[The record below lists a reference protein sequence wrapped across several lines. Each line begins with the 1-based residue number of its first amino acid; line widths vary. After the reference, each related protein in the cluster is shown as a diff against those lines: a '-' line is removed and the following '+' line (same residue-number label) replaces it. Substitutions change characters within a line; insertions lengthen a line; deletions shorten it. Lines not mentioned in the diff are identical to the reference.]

1 MIRFSWDTTSM
12 RTYDYGGEDAD
23 EGEDNHT
30 YWRSSAPAPSFARPR
45 LIPAHCPPDLRLVV
59 ARKGEGE
66 GFGSAE
72 RRESFHGDHVPY
84 APHCRRALARG
95 LAGQSGK
102 ENDGFLRC
110 ACSTSTSLVC
120 ARMCNTTSAG
130 RFIRSAHPHIHVRLH
145 DLIGRERE
153 NWDNANPGGGVCP
166 VDFDMRLT
174 DENAVRV
181 VHPNPKLNPNFSEP
195 DYGPSSQW
203 SVSHLFQ
210 PAPGPVSFYLAMT
223 MYQTQTQTNAAA
235 AAVRSWQPTAYL
247 ASSPSPAPYDYSR
260 RSSMC
265 HAA

>member
-1 MIRFSWDTTSM
+1 MTT
-12 RTYDYGGEDAD
+12 GVEDAD

-45 LIPAHCPPDLRLVV
+45 LIPTHYPPDLRLAV

-84 APHCRRALARG
+84 APHCRRALARI

-102 ENDGFLRC
+102 EKDGFLRC

-120 ARMCNTTSAG
+120 ARMCNTTSAD

-153 NWDNANPGGGVCP
+153 NRDNANPGGGVCP
-166 VDFDMRLT
+166 VDFGTRLT
-174 DENAVRV
+174 DEKAVRV
-181 VHPNPKLNPNFSEP
+181 VHPNLKLKLNSSFSKTDCGLLSELNTAHFLQP
-195 DYGPSSQW
+195 TPGLVSSL
-203 SVSHLFQ
+203 SCIDHDV
-210 PAPGPVSFYLAMT
+210 PASGSGI
-223 MYQTQTQTNAAA
+223 AAA
-235 AAVRSWQPTAYL
+235 AAVRSWQPFTTRPVL
-247 ASSPSPAPYDYSR
+247 A
-260 RSSMC
+260 
-265 HAA
+265 AAR